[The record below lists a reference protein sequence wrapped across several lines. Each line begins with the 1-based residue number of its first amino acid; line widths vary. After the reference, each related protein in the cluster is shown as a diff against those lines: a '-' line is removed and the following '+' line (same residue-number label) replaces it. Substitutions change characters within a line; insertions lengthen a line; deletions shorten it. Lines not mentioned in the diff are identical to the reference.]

1 MPGDS
6 VDVSDFTF
14 DEVDVLLPVGETT
27 GDKAAPTSSP
37 LESISAGLHIN
48 LIPEA
53 SVGNAPSWFVPSV
66 QTAANML
73 EQAFSD
79 NITLNI
85 TYGWGTIG
93 GSAINSANTALGGA
107 NGFNVAYS
115 TVKSWLAAD
124 AKSADDATTIVSLP
138 SSTSAF
144 PNNRGFFGVSTAQE
158 KALGHFTGDPNA
170 TDGQIG
176 FGTGWTQGA
185 IVGAALHELTHAM
198 GRVSSWNM
206 DLFRFSAPG
215 SYRFTLG
222 QAAYFSIDG
231 GNTHLANFGR
241 TSDTGDWLTNGNST
255 APVTTND
262 PFNESINS
270 SSNALTA
277 VDLTIMD
284 ILGFDRAGTAPP
296 PDDYADSLADLTA
309 PFGQVAVNGASTG
322 TLEVTGDRDWFSAQ
336 LTAGWSYV
344 FNLEGAPSGAGTL
357 SDPYLRFHD
366 GAGAVL
372 AQNDDVSSSN
382 VNSQVAFVATASGT
396 YSLEAGAFSDT
407 GSGTYRMSI
416 SGTAPPAPTPTPTSP
431 PSVTLPAAPPAPAA
445 TNTIARPADFN
456 GDGHDDLLWNT
467 DAGQV
472 MTWHMNGSQVASSQT
487 IGSTG
492 SGWHVSGTGD
502 FNGDGRD
509 DILWRSDS
517 GQVVTWLMNGG
528 QLASATAVGSAAV
541 GWHIAG
547 TGDFNGDGRD
557 DILWHS
563 DTGQV
568 ATWLM
573 NGGQIS
579 AVTSAGSAPLSAH
592 IAATGDFN
600 GDGRTDILWRSEN
613 GQISTWLMNGGQ
625 VASATAVGSAGGTW
639 HIAATGDLNGDGR
652 DDIIWRNDDRV
663 STWLMNGGQLL
674 GAADSG
680 STATSWHVAGTGD
693 LNGDGRD
700 EILWRNDDGH
710 VADWAMNGTQL
721 ASAADL
727 GSLPTTW
734 HTGGS
739 QFDLV

>member
-1 MPGDS
+1 
-6 VDVSDFTF
+6 V
-14 DEVDVLLPVGETT
+14 
-27 GDKAAPTSSP
+27 SSP
-37 LESISAGLHIN
+37 LESTSAGLHIN

-66 QTAANML
+66 QTAANLL

-93 GSAINSANTALGGA
+93 GSPITNANTALGGA
-107 NGFNVAYS
+107 NGFSVAYS
-115 TVKSWLAAD
+115 TVRNWLSAD
-124 AKSADDATTIVSLP
+124 ARSTDDAAAVASLP
-138 SSTSAF
+138 TSTSV
-144 PNNRGFFGVSTAQE
+144 NNRGSFGVSTAEE
-158 KALGHFTGDPNA
+158 KALGHFAGDPNA
-170 TDGQIG
+170 IDGQIG
-176 FGTGWTQGA
+176 FGTGWTSGA

-198 GRVSSWNM
+198 GRVSGWNM
-206 DLFRFSAPG
+206 DLFRFSAAG
-215 SYRFTLG
+215 TYQFTLG
-222 QAAYFSIDG
+222 QAAYFSING

-241 TSDTGDWLTNGNST
+241 TSDTGDWLTNGSST
-255 APVTTND
+255 APFTTND

-284 ILGFDRAGTAPP
+284 VLGFDRAGTAPP
-296 PDDYADSLADLTA
+296 PDDYADSVADATA

-322 TLEVTGDRDWFSAQ
+322 TLEMTGDRDWFGI
-336 LTAGWSYV
+336 LMTAGWSYV
-344 FNLEGAPSGAGTL
+344 FNLEGAPTGAGTL
-357 SDPYLRFHD
+357 SDPYLRFRD

-382 VNSQVAFVATASGT
+382 LNSQLAFVAAASGT
-396 YSLEAGAFSDT
+396 YYLEAGGFSDA
-407 GSGTYRMSI
+407 GAGTYRVSV
-416 SGTAPPAPTPTPTSP
+416 SGTAPTVTPPTTPPPTTP
-431 PSVTLPAAPPAPAA
+431 PPGPAPAA
-445 TNTIARPADFN
+445 FNTIARPVDFN
-456 GDGHDDLLWNT
+456 GDGRDDLLWNT
-467 DAGQV
+467 DDGQLV
-472 MTWHMNGSQVASSQT
+472 TWRMNGSQVTSAQT

-492 SGWHVSGTGD
+492 PAWHVVGTGD
-502 FNGDGRD
+502 FNGNGQD

-517 GQVVTWLMNGG
+517 GQVVTWLLNGG
-528 QLASATAVGSAAV
+528 QFASATAVGSAAP

-547 TGDFNGDGRD
+547 TGDFNSDGRD

-568 ATWLM
+568 ASWLM
-573 NGGQIS
+573 NGGQINS
-579 AVTSAGSAPLSAH
+579 ISSVGSAPMSAH
-592 IAATGDFN
+592 IAGTGDFN

-613 GQISTWLMNGGQ
+613 GQVSTWLMNGGQ
-625 VASATAVGSAGGTW
+625 LASATAIGSAGSDW

-652 DDIIWRNDDRV
+652 DDIIWRNDDGRV

-674 GAADSG
+674 AAGNSG
-680 STATSWHVAGTGD
+680 TAGTAWHIAGAGD

-710 VADWAMNGTQL
+710 VAEWVMNGTQL
-721 ASAADL
+721 VSAADL
-727 GSLPTTW
+727 GSVATTW
-734 HTGGS
+734 HIGGS